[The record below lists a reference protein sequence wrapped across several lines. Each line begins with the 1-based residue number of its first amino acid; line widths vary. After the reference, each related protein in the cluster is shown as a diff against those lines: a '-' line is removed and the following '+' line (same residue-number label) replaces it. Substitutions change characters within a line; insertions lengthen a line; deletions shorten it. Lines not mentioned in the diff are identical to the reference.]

1 MTPGLR
7 AFLGITLTLMLLFTA
22 MSVMAQENTES
33 LQVRPLITFDDQA
46 KMTNWIVQG
55 SKFATQGYPQH
66 KIVNGVFPDAVY
78 GRNKE
83 NRDLNSLGIWS
94 KFDRKGYNYIEI
106 IPATKDSSGNLVP
119 TTLQIPGKVQR
130 MDLWVWGSNYNY
142 SIDIFLRDYRGIDH
156 VLHLGSL
163 QFIGWKDL
171 SATVPGSIPQSR
183 RYLPEFQG
191 LELTKMVIWTAPDEK
206 VDDAYIYLDQ
216 LTILTDMYQRRFDGE
231 ALADPDYVNQLWQQA
246 NK

>member
-1 MTPGLR
+1 
-7 AFLGITLTLMLLFTA
+7 MLLFTA

-119 TTLQIPGKVQR
+119 TTLPIPGKVQR

-142 SIDIFLRDYRGIDH
+142 LMDLFLRDYRGIDH

-171 SATVPGSIPQSR
+171 SVTVPGSIPQSR

-191 LELTKMVIWTAPDEK
+191 LELTKIVIWTAPDEK
-206 VDDAYIYLDQ
+206 VDDSYIYIDQ

>member
-7 AFLGITLTLMLLFTA
+7 AFLRIALTLMLLFTA

-119 TTLQIPGKVQR
+119 TTLPIPGKVQR

-142 SIDIFLRDYRGIDH
+142 LMDLFLRDYRGIDH

-171 SATVPGSIPQSR
+171 SVTVPGSIPQSR

-191 LELTKMVIWTAPDEK
+191 LELTKIVIWTAPDEK
-206 VDDAYIYLDQ
+206 VDDSYIYIDQ